1 MRVLFDNGVPRGVA
15 AGLLEHD
22 VAEARSLGWDT
33 LRNGE
38 LLQAAESA
46 GFDVFLTT
54 DRNLRYQQNLTGRR
68 LAIVVLGNSRWRLV
82 RRAIAD
88 IAAAISASAPGD
100 LREVEI
106 PSD

>member
-38 LLQAAESA
+38 LLQAAEDAS
-46 GFDVFLTT
+46 FDVFLTS
-54 DRNLRYQQNLTGRR
+54 DRNLRFQQNMSGRR
-68 LAIVVLGNSRWRLV
+68 LAIVVLSNSRWRLV
-82 RRAIAD
+82 RRAIGD
-88 IAAAISASAPGD
+88 IAAAIAASAPGD
-100 LREVEI
+100 ICEVEI
-106 PSD
+106 PRE